1 MRLHH
6 YLVLASLIL
15 LDLKYTVI
23 SETYVVSVRGIFFKS
38 TVNLSEEIVF
48 PLASV
53 EYLLDG
59 FDQGVTK
66 HSWAKNDAHVLLKL
80 AKMKRQK
87 LKSTKEV
94 SI

>member
-23 SETYVVSVRGIFFKS
+23 SETYVVSARGIFFKS